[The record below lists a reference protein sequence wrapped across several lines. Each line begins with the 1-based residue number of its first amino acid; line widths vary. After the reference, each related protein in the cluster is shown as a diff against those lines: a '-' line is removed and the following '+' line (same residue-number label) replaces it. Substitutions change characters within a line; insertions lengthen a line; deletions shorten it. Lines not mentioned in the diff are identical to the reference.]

1 MAKTNKAEILKLI
14 KDINKKE
21 GDGTVIHLGMKDD
34 ALKIERWSTNIE
46 DLDASIGGGMPEG
59 RIIEIFGPESSGKTS
74 LALHLASLHDMAL
87 YLPTEG
93 TFDAIQARSFGNRP
107 KQLMV
112 YRPKYGEQAMNKM
125 LRFAQAGMP
134 IIILDSVAATKPKED
149 TDKIFK
155 NANQDKEGNKETAR
169 LGGTARLM
177 HEYLP
182 ALQEVIETT
191 GTTIILINQVRDKM
205 NAMMFGEKTDTPGGR
220 APKFYSSLRIQ
231 VARKAW
237 IEVPNKD
244 PRNAKLNEQVGL
256 IMKGKV
262 VKSKVCNPFREF
274 EIPLFFN
281 RGFKSY
287 DDISAIRAEI
297 MKENNAK
304 FSKRGRNNVADDDDD
319 DVPGED

>member
-1 MAKTNKAEILKLI
+1 MAKTNKAQILKLI
-14 KDINKKE
+14 KDIDKKE
-21 GDGTVIHLGMKDD
+21 GKGTIIHLGMKDSN
-34 ALKIERWSTNIE
+34 LKIPRWSTAID
-46 DLDASIGGGMPEG
+46 DLDYSIGGGMPEG

-74 LALHLASLHDMAL
+74 LALHLASLHELAL

-93 TFDAIQARSFGNRP
+93 TFDAEQAKSFGNRP
-107 KQLMV
+107 NQLLV

-125 LRFAQAGMP
+125 MKFAQAGIP
-134 IIILDSVAATKPKED
+134 LIILDSVAATKPKED
-149 TDKIFK
+149 TDKVIK
-155 NANQDKEGNKETAR
+155 NANADKEGNKETAR
-169 LGGTARLM
+169 IGGTARLM

-182 ALQEVIETT
+182 PLQEIIETT

-220 APKFYSSLRIQ
+220 GPKFYSSVRIQ
-231 VARKAW
+231 VARKSW

-244 PRNAKLNEQVGL
+244 PRNAKLNEQIGL

-274 EIPLFFN
+274 EVPLIFG
-281 RGFKSY
+281 RGYHSF
-287 DDISAIRAEI
+287 DDLPAIRQQI

-304 FSKRGRNNVADDDDD
+304 YSKKGRKNVADDDYEDD
-319 DVPGED
+319 DDE